1 MTEGMFKVLL
11 WVFAATVFALAEGAR
26 GQRVPCYFVFGDSV
40 FDNGNNNDLNT
51 SAKVNYSP
59 YGMDLARGPTGRFS
73 NGRNIPDFIAEL
85 MRFSDYIPP
94 FTGASPEQ
102 AHTGLNYA
110 SGSAGILEDTSYHLL
125 LYVQG
130 ARKVALFGV
139 SKLGCTPRMIAS
151 HGGGMGCA
159 AEVNKAVEPFNVKL
173 KALVREF
180 NTNFADAKF
189 TFVDMYTGQT
199 PFAYAALGARKV
211 ALFGVSKLGCTPRMI
226 ASHGGGMGCA
236 AEVNKAV
243 EPFNVKLKALVRE
256 FNTNFADAK
265 FTFVDMYTG
274 QTPFAYAALG
284 FAVTQKSCCTV
295 ESGEELCAAN
305 KPVCAF
311 RDRYVYWD
319 NVHSTE
325 RANMFVAKAAFAG
338 IVAFP
343 YSIALLGIV

>member
-1 MTEGMFKVLL
+1 MAEGTFKVLL
-11 WVFAATVFALAEGAR
+11 WGLAAMVFAMAEGAR

-51 SAKVNYSP
+51 SAKVNHSP

-110 SGSAGILEDTSYHLL
+110 SGGAGILEDTSYHLGDRISFKTQIKNHRTAIMTANVPPEKLKQCLYTINIGSNDYLNNYFMQGDKYNTQRKYTYDQFADSLIRHYRSLLKL

-139 SKLGCTPRMIAS
+139 SRIGCTPRMIAS
-151 HGGGMGCA
+151 HAGGMGCA
-159 AEVNKAVEPFNVKL
+159 AEVNKAVEPFNM
-173 KALVREF
+173 
-180 NTNFADAKF
+180 N
-189 TFVDMYTGQT
+189 
-199 PFAYAALGARKV
+199 
-211 ALFGVSKLGCTPRMI
+211 
-226 ASHGGGMGCA
+226 
-236 AEVNKAV
+236 
-243 EPFNVKLKALVRE
+243 LKALVRE

-295 ESGEELCAAN
+295 ESGEELCAAD